1 MSKSQGIKKLHP
13 IRPLS
18 NGFSLTDSLLRDIP
32 NNYLSAS
39 QILLVED
46 NRINVMATQLLL
58 ARFGY
63 KNTTTAVTGAE
74 ALALFSP
81 KFDLVILDIGLPDI
95 SGTEVCQKM
104 RELLGGKTLPI
115 IACTAFGISVRE
127 NCLEAG
133 MDDCLI
139 KPLEK
144 NKFRETMEHW
154 LNAAKK
160 YKKF

>member
-1 MSKSQGIKKLHP
+1 MNKRQGNKKFCP
-13 IRPLS
+13 IPP
-18 NGFSLTDSLLRDIP
+18 SLNFTDNLVSIRNIP
-32 NNYLSAS
+32 ANYLSSS

-46 NRINVMATQLLL
+46 NLINIMATQLLL

-63 KNTTTAVTGAE
+63 KNTTTAVTGAQ

-81 KFDLVILDIGLPDI
+81 KYDLVILDIGLPDI

-104 RELLGGKTLPI
+104 RELLGGKTIPI
-115 IACTAFGISVRE
+115 IACTAFGTSIKD

-144 NKFRETMEHW
+144 NKFRATMERW
-154 LNAAKK
+154 LITARQQKSS
-160 YKKF
+160 